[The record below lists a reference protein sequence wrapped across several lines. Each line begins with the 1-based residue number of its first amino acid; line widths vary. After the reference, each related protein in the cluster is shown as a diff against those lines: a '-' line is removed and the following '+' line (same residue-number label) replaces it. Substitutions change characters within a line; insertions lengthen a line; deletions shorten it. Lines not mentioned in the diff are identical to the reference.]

1 MVSREGLP
9 CGRHYL
15 HLAIGTQSH
24 GTHSGGEFGHENI
37 FEFLLEHTPEDLRVT
52 LACELG
58 DADTF
63 RRALAHKPADVSR
76 FSDDMARKLP
86 DAAHSNNARAVRL
99 MLDAGWPV
107 NTPGEMGAT
116 ALHWAAF
123 NGNAEMTADILR
135 FGPAL
140 ELKSIEYP
148 SSALSWA
155 IYASGNG
162 WRRDTG
168 DFVTTVRLLLEAG
181 AVLTPN
187 AEDLEPS
194 DSVLELLP

>member
-1 MVSREGLP
+1 MAR
-9 CGRHYL
+9 
-15 HLAIGTQSH
+15 
-24 GTHSGGEFGHENI
+24 EFGHENV
-37 FEFLLEHTPEDLRVT
+37 FEFLLEHTPEDLKMT

-63 RRALAHKPADVSR
+63 RHALAHRPDIVSR
-76 FSDDMARKLP
+76 LSDDMARKLP
-86 DAAHSNNARAVRL
+86 DAAQSNNTRAVRL
-99 MLDAGWPV
+99 MLEAGWPV

-155 IYASGNG
+155 IYASSNG
-162 WRRDTG
+162 WRRETG

-181 AVLTPN
+181 AALPPN
-187 AEDLEPS
+187 AEDLEPC
-194 DSVLELLP
+194 DAVLELLP